1 MPLFERNQV
10 VLAKIETTKG
20 TDATPT
26 GTNAILCDVV
36 NPTVDGQS
44 LENNVVRSSISAMP
58 QKFVNKTV
66 RATIAVRV
74 KGSGTAGTPPEFSP
88 LLQCSG
94 LKETATASTKVEY
107 TPVNSASDQ
116 KTATLYIY
124 KDGLL
129 IKAVGGMANMSFSG
143 RYGEY
148 GSFTF
153 EYEGIFAGALDASNP
168 TPTYDSTE
176 PIEMKSEGF
185 AFGEWDDAVARE
197 FGFETGNT
205 IISRGNIN
213 SDTGLMPYLI
223 TARDPR
229 WSANIESVL
238 ESENTFWGDYQ
249 DRDTVALSLTHG
261 ATAGNIVEFSAPKA
275 NFDAPTFNS
284 ENSLNMYDLGGQL
297 LEDSGEDNFKITFK

>member
-153 EYEGIFAGALDASNP
+153 EYEGIFAGALDASTP

-176 PIEMKSEGF
+176 PIEMKSK
-185 AFGEWDDAVARE
+185 
-197 FGFETGNT
+197 
-205 IISRGNIN
+205 
-213 SDTGLMPYLI
+213 L
-223 TARDPR
+223 
-229 WSANIESVL
+229 
-238 ESENTFWGDYQ
+238 
-249 DRDTVALSLTHG
+249 
-261 ATAGNIVEFSAPKA
+261 
-275 NFDAPTFNS
+275 
-284 ENSLNMYDLGGQL
+284 
-297 LEDSGEDNFKITFK
+297 

>member
-10 VLAKIETTKG
+10 VLAKVESTKG
-20 TDATPT
+20 TDASPT
-26 GTNAILCDVV
+26 GSDAILCDVV

-44 LENNVVRSSISAMP
+44 LENTVVRNSISAAP

-66 RATIAVRV
+66 KATIVVRA

-94 LKETATASTKVEY
+94 LKETATATTKVEY
-107 TPVNSASDQ
+107 KPVNSASDQ

-153 EYEGIFAGALDASNP
+153 EYEGIFAGAVDASNP
-168 TPTYDSTE
+168 TPTDDATE
-176 PIEMKSEGF
+176 PVEMKSEGF
-185 AFGEWDDAVARE
+185 SFGSWEDAVARE

-213 SDTGLMPYLI
+213 SDTGLMPFLI
-223 TARDPR
+223 TERNPQ
-229 WSANIESVL
+229 WNSNIEAVL
-238 ESENTFWGDYQ
+238 EATNTFWGDYQ

-261 ATAGNIVEFSAPKA
+261 ATTGNIVEFAAPKA
-275 NFDAPTFNS
+275 NFNAPTFNGES
-284 ENSLNMYDLGGQL
+284 SINMYELGGQL
-297 LEDSGEDNFKITFK
+297 LENSGEDNFTLTFK